1 MPGHA
6 FGGMDRAR
14 LDLVEMRPLGLD
26 LAHARCQRVRV
37 QAGLG
42 QQFEFVAELAAA
54 RIVAPSLPLG
64 DLGVLA
70 FDIGETLAQR
80 SRDGADL
87 SAQAADAGVMDM
99 RFGGL
104 AGLHGARGRFDGGL
118 QFVGQGLDLLLAG
131 GLCRLCAGGALGF
144 CGKAVAVLGICR
156 GCDGRLVARQRLE
169 RGDLCAQAGKAD

>member
-1 MPGHA
+1 
-6 FGGMDRAR
+6 
-14 LDLVEMRPLGLD
+14 
-26 LAHARCQRVRV
+26 
-37 QAGLG
+37 
-42 QQFEFVAELAAA
+42 
-54 RIVAPSLPLG
+54 
-64 DLGVLA
+64 
-70 FDIGETLAQR
+70 
-80 SRDGADL
+80 
-87 SAQAADAGVMDM
+87 MDM